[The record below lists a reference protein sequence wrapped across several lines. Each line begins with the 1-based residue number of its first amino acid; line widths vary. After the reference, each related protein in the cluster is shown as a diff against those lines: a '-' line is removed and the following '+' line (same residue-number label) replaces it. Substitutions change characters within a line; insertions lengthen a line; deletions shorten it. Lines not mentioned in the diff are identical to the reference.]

1 MTDPVQAF
9 NNFRTALGQLLEAHG
24 ERFTERSRVTLD
36 ARPGVFILT
45 EVDGAEGERP
55 RLMLHC
61 DTREPATFGQ
71 RIEVK
76 A

>member
-1 MTDPVQAF
+1 MIDPVQAF
-9 NNFRTALGQLLEAHG
+9 NNFRAALGHLLEAHG

-36 ARPGVFILT
+36 ARPGV
-45 EVDGAEGERP
+45 DGAEGERP

-61 DTREPATFGQ
+61 DPREPATFGQ

-76 A
+76 P